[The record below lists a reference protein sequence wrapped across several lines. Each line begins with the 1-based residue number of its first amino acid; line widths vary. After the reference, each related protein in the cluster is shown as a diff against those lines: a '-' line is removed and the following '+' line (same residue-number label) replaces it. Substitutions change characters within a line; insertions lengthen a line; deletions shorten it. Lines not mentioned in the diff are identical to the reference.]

1 MEDDEKGF
9 FEKLGDKILEDPD
22 LTRWVVKV
30 GVAVVGLWAVVV
42 FVLPFR

>member
-1 MEDDEKGF
+1 MDDEKGF

-30 GVAVVGLWAVVV
+30 GVLVVGAWAVAA
-42 FVLPFR
+42 FVWPFR